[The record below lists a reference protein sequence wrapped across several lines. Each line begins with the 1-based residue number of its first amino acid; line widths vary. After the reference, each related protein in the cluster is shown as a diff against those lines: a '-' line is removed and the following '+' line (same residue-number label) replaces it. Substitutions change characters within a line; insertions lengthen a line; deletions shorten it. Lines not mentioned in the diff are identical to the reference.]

1 MTYCLRCNAPCSD
14 LNPSGSEP
22 PIFCDKCQSL
32 LRNRLQRGDMA
43 ETPRDFDLLYTSL
56 WQEEHEQASL
66 PPLQST
72 DPRDGQPPA
81 NIQNTAAGT
90 PIYGMFAAW
99 RSQASFSVLPSPASF
114 LQAASSSDTQLST
127 LQSPDAGV
135 QPGHADLHPHLLF
148 SQVSLAPASKLEQGT
163 SLYAWP
169 QLKQHGRE
177 STEWTNQ
184 VDPLVVRL
192 NTNKLTSTPVEKQAI
207 WSNAET
213 VTRPT
218 INRGATRSVEISRR
232 IAFGV
237 LALLVVFAL
246 AASGAIAFQGVL
258 QTQQQNAERSAPSPM
273 LTATAHTAQL
283 PAPTGQSPPSSSP
296 AGGVVQP
303 VATVS
308 SALKAPTP
316 APSGATSPTSR
327 LPIVSVSSSAL
338 TFSAPQGQ
346 ANPSGQAVY
355 IANTGGSSL
364 NWKVSIDSS
373 ATSWLS
379 IATNKGTVA
388 ASQTGQ
394 VMVRVNIAG
403 LTPGLYS
410 ANLTITV
417 SDSSDMQ
424 VQGSP
429 HVVAV
434 TLIVAQLCTWQVT
447 PPNLSFTVSL
457 LQPNSSGQTITLIE
471 TGNCAFPISWKASAD
486 QSWISLS
493 ATAGTD
499 DGSGSALTVRVKAN
513 SLSLGNCSGQITLSA
528 VGSGGATVENSLQ
541 TISVTMTVSLL

>member
-22 PIFCDKCQSL
+22 SIFCNECQSL

-56 WQEEHEQASL
+56 WQEEYEQASL
-66 PPLQST
+66 PSVQST
-72 DPRDGQPPA
+72 DHRDGQPPA

-90 PIYGMFAAW
+90 PIYGMFPAW
-99 RSQASFSVLPSPASF
+99 RSQASSASS
-114 LQAASSSDTQLST
+114 LQADSPSDTQLST
-127 LQSPDAGV
+127 LQSPDAGA
-135 QPGHADLHPHLLF
+135 QPGHAQLHPHLLF
-148 SQVSLAPASKLEQGT
+148 SQVSLAPASKLEQEQGT
-163 SLYAWP
+163 SLYARP
-169 QLKQHGRE
+169 QLKLHGRE

-184 VDPLVVRL
+184 VDPLVARL
-192 NTNKLTSTPVEKQAI
+192 NTNKLPSTPVEKQAI

-213 VTRPT
+213 VTRTSSRST
-218 INRGATRSVEISRR
+218 INRGPTQHRSVQISRR
-232 IAFGV
+232 MAFGV
-237 LALLVVFAL
+237 LALLVVLAL
-246 AASGAIAFQGVL
+246 AASGAIAFQGIL
-258 QTQQQNAERSAPSPM
+258 QIQQRNAQRSAPSPM
-273 LTATAHTAQL
+273 LTATARPAQL
-283 PAPTGQSPPSSSP
+283 PAPTGQASPSS

-308 SALKAPTP
+308 SALKAPTS
-316 APSGATSPTSR
+316 ASSGATSPTSR

-346 ANPSGQAVY
+346 ANPSAQAVY
-355 IANTGGSSL
+355 IANTGGSSF
-364 NWKVSIDSS
+364 NWTASIDSS
-373 ATSWLS
+373 AISWLGT
-379 IATNKGTVA
+379 ATNKGTVA
-388 ASQTGQ
+388 TGQTGQ

-410 ANLTITV
+410 ANLTITATA
-417 SDSSDMQ
+417 SSGMQ

-447 PPNLSFTVSL
+447 PPNLSFNVSL
-457 LQPNSSGQTITLIE
+457 LQPNSSGQTITLVE

-493 ATAGTD
+493 ATSGTD
-499 DGSGSALTVRVKAN
+499 DGSGSAITVRVEAN
-513 SLSLGNCSGQITLSA
+513 SLSLGNRSGQITLSA
-528 VGSGGATVENSLQ
+528 VGSGGTTVQNSLQ

>member
-1 MTYCLRCNAPCSD
+1 
-14 LNPSGSEP
+14 
-22 PIFCDKCQSL
+22 
-32 LRNRLQRGDMA
+32 
-43 ETPRDFDLLYTSL
+43 
-56 WQEEHEQASL
+56 
-66 PPLQST
+66 
-72 DPRDGQPPA
+72 
-81 NIQNTAAGT
+81 
-90 PIYGMFAAW
+90 
-99 RSQASFSVLPSPASF
+99 
-114 LQAASSSDTQLST
+114 
-127 LQSPDAGV
+127 
-135 QPGHADLHPHLLF
+135 
-148 SQVSLAPASKLEQGT
+148 
-163 SLYAWP
+163 
-169 QLKQHGRE
+169 
-177 STEWTNQ
+177 
-184 VDPLVVRL
+184 
-192 NTNKLTSTPVEKQAI
+192 
-207 WSNAET
+207 
-213 VTRPT
+213 
-218 INRGATRSVEISRR
+218 
-232 IAFGV
+232 V

-246 AASGAIAFQGVL
+246 AASGAIAFQGIH
-258 QTQQQNAERSAPSPM
+258 QTQQQNAQRSAPSPM
-273 LTATAHTAQL
+273 LTATARTAQL

-308 SALKAPTP
+308 SALKAPT
-316 APSGATSPTSR
+316 SR
-327 LPIVSVSSSAL
+327 LPMVSVSSSAL

-364 NWKVSIDSS
+364 NWKASIDSS
-373 ATSWLS
+373 AISWLS

-417 SDSSDMQ
+417 TDSSDMQ

-499 DGSGSALTVRVKAN
+499 AGSGSALTVRVKAN